1 VFSGV
6 KRREQQTSSQWG
18 FLNSCLLLGLVLM
31 IFYCSWVN
39 NKIVTR
45 GYRLNDLRKVEKHLI
60 EEQGKLEA
68 ELATLKRPQNLAYLA
83 RQLGLK
89 EPRPGYKIVIP

>member
-1 VFSGV
+1 MATTGGG
-6 KRREQQTSSQWG
+6 RQESSQWG
-18 FLNSCLLLGLVLM
+18 FLNSCLLLILVLM

-45 GYRLNDLRKVEKHLI
+45 GYRLSELRKIEKHLI

-68 ELATLKRPQNLAYLA
+68 ELATLKRPQNLARLA

-89 EPRPGYKIVIP
+89 EPRSGHKIVMP

>member
-1 VFSGV
+1 MATGGV
-6 KRREQQTSSQWG
+6 QQETSQWG
-18 FLNSCLLLGLVLM
+18 GLNSCLLLILVLM

-45 GYRLNDLRKVEKHLI
+45 GYRLNELRKIEKNLVEK
-60 EEQGKLEA
+60 QGKLEA
-68 ELATLKRPQNLAYLA
+68 ELATLRRPQNLARLA

-89 EPRPGYKIVIP
+89 EPRSGHKILLP

>member
-1 VFSGV
+1 MFSRV
-6 KRREQQTSSQWG
+6 KLRGKPPQSQWG
-18 FLNSCLLLGLVLM
+18 VLNSCLLLVLVFM

-45 GYRLNDLRKVEKHLI
+45 GYRLNELRKEEKHLI
-60 EEQGKLEA
+60 EEQGKLQA
-68 ELATLKRPQNLAYLA
+68 ELATLKRPQNLARLA

-89 EPRPGYKIVIP
+89 EPRPGYKIVLP

>member
-1 VFSGV
+1 MVNKDG
-6 KRREQQTSSQWG
+6 KQTPSQWG
-18 FLNSCLLLGLVLM
+18 LLNSCLLVLLVFM

-45 GYRLNDLRKVEKHLI
+45 GYRLNDLRKEEKNLI
-60 EEQGKLEA
+60 EEQGKLAA
-68 ELATLKRPQNLAYLA
+68 ELSTLKRPQELARLA

-89 EPRPGYKIVIP
+89 EPQPGHRIVLP